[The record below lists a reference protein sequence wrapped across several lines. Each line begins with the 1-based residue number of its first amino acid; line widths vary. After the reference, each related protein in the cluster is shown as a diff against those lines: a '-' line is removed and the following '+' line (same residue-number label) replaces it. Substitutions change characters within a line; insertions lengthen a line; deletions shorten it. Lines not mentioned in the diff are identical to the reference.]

1 MNPQVLIASSPQ
13 VWIEKSVELIL
24 QAADDAILQRGHFSL
39 VLSGGSTPQ
48 PLYRALAQPQH
59 ANKLDWSRTHIF
71 WGDERTAPP
80 NHPDSNYGMAKQALL
95 DHVPLPPENINRI
108 QGELPPQDAAEK
120 YEKLITSYFSNQEK
134 RFDLVLLGLGTD
146 GHTASLFPE
155 TEALK
160 ETLLWVAP
168 NYVPSQ
174 QAWRS
179 TLTYPALTSA
189 RKIIFLLTGGGKADI
204 VKQIIENAQVSTKF
218 PAAQVAAQHP
228 NLTWVL
234 DEEAAKLL

>member
-13 VWIEKSVELIL
+13 VWIDKSVELIF
-24 QAADDAILQRGHFSL
+24 QSADDAIQQRGRFSL

-48 PLYRALAQPQH
+48 PLYRALAQLPR
-59 ANKLDWSRTHIF
+59 ASKLDWSRTQIF

-80 NHPDSNYGMAKQALL
+80 DHPDSNYSMAKQALL
-95 DHVPLPPENINRI
+95 DHVPLPPKNIYRI
-108 QGELPPQDAAEK
+108 QGELPPQDAAEE
-120 YEKLITSYFSNQEK
+120 YEKLIASYFINQEK
-134 RFDLVLLGLGTD
+134 RFDLVLLGLGAD

-155 TEALK
+155 SEALK
-160 ETLLWVAP
+160 ETLLWATA

-174 QAWRS
+174 QVWRS

-189 RKIIFLLTGGGKADI
+189 RKIIFLVTGGGKAEI
-204 VKQIIENAQVSTKF
+204 VKQIIENDQVSSKF

-234 DEEAAKLL
+234 DEESARLL